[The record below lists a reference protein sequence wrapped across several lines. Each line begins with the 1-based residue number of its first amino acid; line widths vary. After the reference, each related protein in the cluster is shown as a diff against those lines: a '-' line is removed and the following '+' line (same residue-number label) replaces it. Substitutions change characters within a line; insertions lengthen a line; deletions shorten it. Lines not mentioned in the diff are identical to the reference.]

1 MFLMTAIFFL
11 SWFGQSV
18 NGWRTFNNTRD
29 EHKSVHISPLFA
41 SGVPGESCTRDGSRA
56 PTKGKP
62 DAGDSRLR
70 DRVPTLRLTV
80 LMFRIRFRNLRRCC
94 SLIRRGF
101 DSGGK
106 RTIAD
111 WFRPACCRGAVGA
124 HARRVR
130 LSCVATR
137 RRGTGKRS
145 SPFDGR
151 AVSPRR
157 RMRIGP
163 WCCRSHRR

>member
-41 SGVPGESCTRDGSRA
+41 SGVPGESCTGDGSRA

-70 DRVPTLRLTV
+70 DRVPTLRVTV
-80 LMFRIRFRNLRRCC
+80 CHVPNSVPQSPALLF
-94 SLIRRGF
+94 
-101 DSGGK
+101 
-106 RTIAD
+106 AD
-111 WFRPACCRGAVGA
+111 PA
-124 HARRVR
+124 R
-130 LSCVATR
+130 L
-137 RRGTGKRS
+137 
-145 SPFDGR
+145 
-151 AVSPRR
+151 
-157 RMRIGP
+157 
-163 WCCRSHRR
+163 